1 LEVVHNPPK
10 GLQPMPLDAGSRLGP
25 YEIAS
30 AIGAGGMG
38 EVYRARD
45 TRLGRDVAIK
55 VIAADEALNP
65 DRLRRFEQE
74 AKAVAALDDPHILA
88 IHDVG
93 THDGTAYVVFELL
106 AGETLRQR
114 LERGPLPLRKATE
127 LGAQICQG
135 LSAAHAR
142 GIVHRDLKPENL
154 FITKDGRIKIL
165 DFGLARLSEGPSP
178 EEQDA
183 VQTRTATTH
192 GLVLGTVGYMSPEQV
207 RGKPADHRSDIFSF
221 GTVLYEML
229 TGQRA
234 FKGATRADTLT
245 AILTKDPPEM
255 SAAKVRPSP
264 ALERILSRCL
274 EKEPEARFR
283 STHDLE
289 FALEKLSGL
298 SAPSLPVAAAE
309 TVRRRWELK
318 AGASAVILTGLIA
331 GAFILGRKL
340 EERPIPSFRQLTFR
354 RGTVSSARFTPDGQT
369 IVYSAAWDGALPEVF
384 TTRPDTVESRPL
396 GLANTTLVATAPG
409 EMAVVQYTV
418 HPFQGTLARTSLAG
432 GVPREVAEWV
442 WDADWTPDGTQFA
455 VVFWVKGKS
464 RLEFPIGRL
473 LYEGGPGGIRNP
485 RISPRGDQ
493 VAFVDAWSS
502 ASIVVVDLSAKNR
515 ILSTGWDS
523 AQGLAWSPNGKEIW
537 FTASK
542 DGAGRALHAVTL
554 SGKERVIARMTGT
567 LTLHDI
573 FRDGRVLLTEKRSRG
588 EAWGLPPGETR
599 ERDFSWLDETAV
611 KDVSDDGRSF
621 VFVDRGSVYLRRT
634 DGSAPVR
641 LCEGADAALS
651 PDGKWVISYLSTSPS
666 LLTLLPTGAGEP
678 RTLPPGTVNDHNGV
692 YWFPDGKRILISGR
706 EHGQGM
712 RLFVQSLE
720 QGPPRPFTP
729 EGSWPLT
736 ATRPIS
742 PDGKLVTI
750 FTADGTGWTLRTT
763 DGSGEPRPIPGL
775 PADNEVLT
783 WSVDGRY
790 LFVREHVAAL
800 PARIQRLDMKTGKW
814 EPWKELRPTDAAGV
828 RDLLV
833 FLTPDGRS
841 YLYSFSRE
849 LSDLFLVEGLR

>member
-1 LEVVHNPPK
+1 MSLS
-10 GLQPMPLDAGSRLGP
+10 GGSRLGP
-25 YEIAS
+25 YEILS
-30 AIGAGGMG
+30 PLGAGGMG

-45 TRLGRDVAIK
+45 ARLDRDVAVK
-55 VIAADEALNP
+55 VLPSHLAEDPVALA
-65 DRLRRFEQE
+65 RFERE
-74 AKAVAALDDPHILA
+74 AKAVAATSHPNILA
-88 IHDVG
+88 IFDIGRADRIAFAV
-93 THDGTAYVVFELL
+93 TELL
-106 AGETLRQR
+106 DGETLRAR
-114 LERGPLPLRKATE
+114 LGAGPIPMRKAIE
-127 LGAQICQG
+127 YAVQIAEGLGA
-135 LSAAHAR
+135 AHDK
-142 GIVHRDLKPENL
+142 GIVHRDVKPENL
-154 FITKDGRIKIL
+154 FVTKDGRVKIL
-165 DFGLARLSEGPSP
+165 DFGLARQVIVPGVEDTNSPTLSHHTELG
-178 EEQDA
+178 
-183 VQTRTATTH
+183 T
-192 GLVLGTVGYMSPEQV
+192 VLGTVGYMSPEQV
-207 RGKPADHRSDIFSF
+207 RGKPADHRSDLFSF
-221 GTVLYEML
+221 GAVLYEML
-229 TGQRA
+229 TGRRA
-234 FKGATRADTLT
+234 FKGETPADTLT
-245 AILTKDPPEM
+245 AILTKEP
-255 SAAKVRPSP
+255 AKISTPDATLSPTLDRIVR
-264 ALERILSRCL
+264 RCL
-274 EKEPEARFR
+274 EKDPEARFR
-283 STHDLE
+283 SAHDLG
-289 FALEKLSGL
+289 FALATLTSL
-298 SAPSLPVAAAE
+298 SLPGMPAADLE
-309 TVRRRWELK
+309 RVPTRRPLRMVSL
-318 AGASAVILTGLIA
+318 ALIVIVLVA
-331 GAFILGRKL
+331 GAFVVGGRL
-340 EERPIPSFRQLTFR
+340 EKSPIPSFRQLTFR

-369 IVYSAAWDGALPEVF
+369 IVYSAAWDGGLPEVF

-409 EMAVVQYTV
+409 EMAVVQHTL

-455 VVFWVKGKS
+455 VVFWREGKS

-523 AQGLAWSPNGKEIW
+523 AEGLAWSPNGKEIW

-542 DGAGRALHAVTL
+542 EGAGRALHAVTL

-573 FRDGRVLLTEKRSRG
+573 FRDGRVLLTETRSRG

-611 KDVSDDGRSF
+611 KDVSDDGKSF
-621 VFVDRGSVYLRRT
+621 VFVDRGSVYLRHT

-651 PDGKWVISYLSTSPS
+651 PDGKWVISYLPTSPS

-720 QGPPRPFTP
+720 QGLPRPFTP

-742 PDGKLVTI
+742 PDGKLVAI
-750 FTADGTGWTLRTT
+750 FTPARGEGWTLRTT

-775 PADNEVLT
+775 PGDDEVLT

-790 LFVREHVAAL
+790 LFVRERVGSM
-800 PARIQRLDMKTGKW
+800 PARIQRLDMKTGKR
-814 EPWKELRPTDAAGV
+814 EPWKDLRPTDAAGV
-828 RDLLV
+828 HNLFV

-841 YLYSFSRE
+841 YLYSYSRE
-849 LSDLFLVEGLR
+849 LSDLFLVEGLK